1 MYHSQLKGTIL
12 LLITAL
18 IWGAAF
24 VAQSVGMDYI
34 GPFTFSAAR
43 DVIAIIVLIP
53 VILLFSSKG
62 PDGTYPPILQQLKPD
77 RITLIGGAWC
87 GLVLGAADTLQQ
99 VGISM
104 TTAGK
109 AGFITAL
116 YIILVPLMGH
126 FIGRKVPRIIMVCVA
141 LAIAGFY
148 LLCINGDFQVSFGDF
163 LVLCCAVFFALH
175 ILVIDHFL
183 LKRANSIKLSWVQ
196 FAIAFLFSGTLTVL
210 FEHPDWSA
218 LWTAKWPLLYA
229 GGLSSGV
236 AYTLQIV
243 GQKYTEPTTATLIM
257 SLESVFAALAG
268 WLILGE
274 VMTAKELTGCVLVFA
289 SVILAQIPSPC
300 RISLSGKRIKL
311 YLKILYFKV

>member
-1 MYHSQLKGTIL
+1 MYHSQAKGTIL

-53 VILLFSSKG
+53 VILLFTDKG
-62 PDGTYPPILQQLKPD
+62 TDGTYPPILQQLKPD

-126 FIGRKVPRIIMVCVA
+126 FMGRKVPRIIMVCVA

-210 FEHPDWSA
+210 FEKPDWSA
-218 LWTAKWPLLYA
+218 LWAAKWPLLYA

-289 SVILAQIPSPC
+289 AVILAQIPLPNIPF
-300 RISLSGKRIKL
+300 RQKD
-311 YLKILYFKV
+311 

>member
-53 VILLFSSKG
+53 VILLFTDKG
-62 PDGTYPPILQQLKPD
+62 TDGTYPPILQQLKPD

-126 FIGRKVPRIIMVCVA
+126 FMGRKVPRIIMVCVA

-218 LWTAKWPLLYA
+218 LWDAKWPLLYA

-289 SVILAQIPSPC
+289 AVILAQIPLPP
-300 RISLSGKRIKL
+300 LSFRQKD
-311 YLKILYFKV
+311 

>member
-1 MYHSQLKGTIL
+1 MYHSQAKGTIL

-53 VILLFSSKG
+53 VILLFTDKG
-62 PDGTYPPILQQLKPD
+62 TDGTYPPILQQLKPD

-126 FIGRKVPRIIMVCVA
+126 FMGHKVPRIIVICVT

-183 LKRANSIKLSWVQ
+183 LKKANSIKLSWVQ
-196 FAIAFLFSGTLTVL
+196 FATAFLFSGTLTVL
-210 FEHPDWSA
+210 FEQPDWSA
-218 LWTAKWPLLYA
+218 LWAAKWPLLYA

-289 SVILAQIPSPC
+289 AVILAQIPLPQ
-300 RISLSGKRIKL
+300 LSFQQKD
-311 YLKILYFKV
+311 

>member
-1 MYHSQLKGTIL
+1 MYHSQAKGTIL

-53 VILLFSSKG
+53 VILLFTDKG
-62 PDGTYPPILQQLKPD
+62 TDGTYPPILQQLKPD

-126 FIGRKVPRIIMVCVA
+126 FMGHKVPRIIVICVT

-148 LLCINGDFQVSFGDF
+148 LLCINGDFQVWARI
-163 LVLCCAVFFALH
+163 CT
-175 ILVIDHFL
+175 
-183 LKRANSIKLSWVQ
+183 SW
-196 FAIAFLFSGTLTVL
+196 
-210 FEHPDWSA
+210 
-218 LWTAKWPLLYA
+218 
-229 GGLSSGV
+229 SS
-236 AYTLQIV
+236 T
-243 GQKYTEPTTATLIM
+243 
-257 SLESVFAALAG
+257 
-268 WLILGE
+268 
-274 VMTAKELTGCVLVFA
+274 
-289 SVILAQIPSPC
+289 
-300 RISLSGKRIKL
+300 ISS
-311 YLKILYFKV
+311 

>member
-1 MYHSQLKGTIL
+1 MYHSQAKGTIL

-53 VILLFSSKG
+53 VILLFTDKG
-62 PDGTYPPILQQLKPD
+62 TDGTYPPILQQLKPD
-77 RITLIGGAWC
+77 RIPLIGGAWC

-126 FIGRKVPRIIMVCVA
+126 FMGHKVPRIIVICVT

-183 LKRANSIKLSWVQ
+183 LKKANSIKLSWVQ
-196 FAIAFLFSGTLTVL
+196 FATAFLFSGTLTVL
-210 FEHPDWSA
+210 FEQPDWSA
-218 LWTAKWPLLYA
+218 LWAAKWPLLYA

-289 SVILAQIPSPC
+289 AVILAQIPLPH
-300 RISLSGKRIKL
+300 LSFRQKN
-311 YLKILYFKV
+311 

>member
-1 MYHSQLKGTIL
+1 MYHSQAKGTIL

-53 VILLFSSKG
+53 VILLFADKG
-62 PDGTYPPILQQLKPD
+62 TDGTYPPILQQLKPD

-116 YIILVPLMGH
+116 YIILVPFMGH
-126 FIGRKVPRIIMVCVA
+126 FMGRKVPRIIVICVA

-183 LKRANSIKLSWVQ
+183 LKKANSIKLSWVQ
-196 FAIAFLFSGTLTVL
+196 FATAFLFSGTLTVL
-210 FEHPDWSA
+210 FEQPDWSA
-218 LWTAKWPLLYA
+218 LWAAKWPLLYA

-274 VMTAKELTGCVLVFA
+274 VMTAKELTGCILVFA
-289 SVILAQIPSPC
+289 AVILAQIPLPH
-300 RISLSGKRIKL
+300 LSFRQKN
-311 YLKILYFKV
+311 

>member
-1 MYHSQLKGTIL
+1 MYHSQAKGTIL

-18 IWGAAF
+18 IWGTAF

-53 VILLFSSKG
+53 VILLFTDKG
-62 PDGTYPPILQQLKPD
+62 TDGTYPPILQQLKPD

-126 FIGRKVPRIIMVCVA
+126 FMGHKVPRIIVICVT

-183 LKRANSIKLSWVQ
+183 LKKANSIKLSWVQ
-196 FAIAFLFSGTLTVL
+196 FATAFLFSGTLTVL
-210 FEHPDWSA
+210 FEQPDWSA
-218 LWTAKWPLLYA
+218 LWAAKWPLLYA

-289 SVILAQIPSPC
+289 AVILAQIPLPH
-300 RISLSGKRIKL
+300 LSFRQKN
-311 YLKILYFKV
+311 

>member
-1 MYHSQLKGTIL
+1 MYHSQAKGTIL

-53 VILLFSSKG
+53 VILLFTDKG
-62 PDGTYPPILQQLKPD
+62 TDGTYPPILQQLKPD

-126 FIGRKVPRIIMVCVA
+126 FMGHKVPRIIVICVT

-183 LKRANSIKLSWVQ
+183 LKKANSIKLSWVQ
-196 FAIAFLFSGTLTVL
+196 FATAFLFSGTLTVL
-210 FEHPDWSA
+210 FEKPDWSA
-218 LWTAKWPLLYA
+218 LWAAKWPLLYA

-289 SVILAQIPSPC
+289 AVILAQIPLPH
-300 RISLSGKRIKL
+300 LSFRQKN
-311 YLKILYFKV
+311 

>member
-1 MYHSQLKGTIL
+1 MYQSQAKGTIL

-43 DVIAIIVLIP
+43 DVIAIVVLIP
-53 VILLFSSKG
+53 VILLFTDKKA
-62 PDGTYPPILQQLKPD
+62 DGTYPPILQQLKPD

-116 YIILVPLMGH
+116 YIILVPLLGRFMGH
-126 FIGRKVPRIIMVCVA
+126 KVPRIIVICVA
-141 LAIAGFY
+141 LAISGFY

-183 LKRANSIKLSWVQ
+183 LKKANSIKLSWVQ
-196 FAIAFLFSGTLTVL
+196 FATAFLFSGTLTVL
-210 FEHPDWSA
+210 FEQPDWSA
-218 LWTAKWPLLYA
+218 LWAAKWPLLYA

-257 SLESVFAALAG
+257 SLESVFAALSG

-289 SVILAQIPSPC
+289 AVILAQIPLPQ
-300 RISLSGKRIKL
+300 LSFQQKD
-311 YLKILYFKV
+311 

>member
-1 MYHSQLKGTIL
+1 M
-12 LLITAL
+12 
-18 IWGAAF
+18 
-24 VAQSVGMDYI
+24 
-34 GPFTFSAAR
+34 
-43 DVIAIIVLIP
+43 
-53 VILLFSSKG
+53 
-62 PDGTYPPILQQLKPD
+62 QQLKPD

-126 FIGRKVPRIIMVCVA
+126 FMGHKVPRIIVICVT

-183 LKRANSIKLSWVQ
+183 LKKANSIKLSWVQ
-196 FAIAFLFSGTLTVL
+196 FATAFLFSGTLTVL
-210 FEHPDWSA
+210 FEQPDWSA
-218 LWTAKWPLLYA
+218 LWAAKWPLLYA

-289 SVILAQIPSPC
+289 AVILAQIPLPH
-300 RISLSGKRIKL
+300 LSFRQKN
-311 YLKILYFKV
+311 

>member
-1 MYHSQLKGTIL
+1 MYHSQAKGTIL

-53 VILLFSSKG
+53 VILLFTDKG
-62 PDGTYPPILQQLKPD
+62 TDGTYPPILQQLKPD

-126 FIGRKVPRIIMVCVA
+126 FMGHKVTRIIVICVT

-183 LKRANSIKLSWVQ
+183 LKKANSIKLSWVQ
-196 FAIAFLFSGTLTVL
+196 FATAFLFSGTLTVL
-210 FEHPDWSA
+210 FEQPDWSA
-218 LWTAKWPLLYA
+218 LWAAKWPLLYA

-289 SVILAQIPSPC
+289 AVILAQIPLPH
-300 RISLSGKRIKL
+300 LSFRQKN
-311 YLKILYFKV
+311 

>member
-1 MYHSQLKGTIL
+1 MYHSQAKGTIL

-53 VILLFSSKG
+53 VILLFTDKG
-62 PDGTYPPILQQLKPD
+62 TGGTYPPILQQLKPD

-126 FIGRKVPRIIMVCVA
+126 FMGHKVPRIIVICVT

-183 LKRANSIKLSWVQ
+183 LKKANSIKLSWVQ
-196 FAIAFLFSGTLTVL
+196 FATAFLFSGTLTVL
-210 FEHPDWSA
+210 FEQPDWSA
-218 LWTAKWPLLYA
+218 LWAAKWPLLYA

-289 SVILAQIPSPC
+289 AVILAQIPLPH
-300 RISLSGKRIKL
+300 LSFRQKN
-311 YLKILYFKV
+311 

>member
-1 MYHSQLKGTIL
+1 MYHSQAKGTIL

-53 VILLFSSKG
+53 VILLFADKG
-62 PDGTYPPILQQLKPD
+62 TDGTYPPILQQLKPD

-116 YIILVPLMGH
+116 YIILVPFMGH
-126 FIGRKVPRIIMVCVA
+126 FMGRKVPRIIVICVA

-183 LKRANSIKLSWVQ
+183 LKKANSIKLSWVQ
-196 FAIAFLFSGTLTVL
+196 FATAFLFSGTLTVL
-210 FEHPDWSA
+210 FEQPDWSA
-218 LWTAKWPLLYA
+218 LWAAKWPLLYA

-289 SVILAQIPSPC
+289 AVILAQIPLPH
-300 RISLSGKRIKL
+300 LSFRQKN
-311 YLKILYFKV
+311 

>member
-1 MYHSQLKGTIL
+1 MYHSQAKGTIL

-53 VILLFSSKG
+53 VILLFTDKG
-62 PDGTYPPILQQLKPD
+62 TDGTYPPILQQLKPD

-109 AGFITAL
+109 AGLITAL

-126 FIGRKVPRIIMVCVA
+126 FMGRKVPRIIMVCVA

-218 LWTAKWPLLYA
+218 LWDAKWPLLYA

-289 SVILAQIPSPC
+289 AVILAQIPLPH
-300 RISLSGKRIKL
+300 
-311 YLKILYFKV
+311 ILFRQKD

>member
-53 VILLFSSKG
+53 VILLFTDKG
-62 PDGTYPPILQQLKPD
+62 TDGTYPPILQQLKPD

-126 FIGRKVPRIIMVCVA
+126 FMGRKVPRIIMVCVA

-196 FAIAFLFSGTLTVL
+196 FATAFLFSGTLTVL
-210 FEHPDWSA
+210 FEHPDWSS
-218 LWTAKWPLLYA
+218 LWAAKWPLLYA

-289 SVILAQIPSPC
+289 AVILAQIPLPH
-300 RISLSGKRIKL
+300 ISFRQKNHNHQ
-311 YLKILYFKV
+311 

>member
-53 VILLFSSKG
+53 VILLFTDKG
-62 PDGTYPPILQQLKPD
+62 TDGTYPPILQQLKPD

-126 FIGRKVPRIIMVCVA
+126 FMGRKVPRIIVACVA

-183 LKRANSIKLSWVQ
+183 LKKANSIKLSWVQ
-196 FAIAFLFSGTLTVL
+196 FATAFLFSGTLTVL
-210 FEHPDWSA
+210 FEHSDWSA
-218 LWTAKWPLLYA
+218 LWAAKWPLLYA

-274 VMTAKELTGCVLVFA
+274 VMTAKELTGCLFVFA
-289 SVILAQIPSPC
+289 AVILAQIPLPH
-300 RISLSGKRIKL
+300 
-311 YLKILYFKV
+311 ILFRQKD

>member
-1 MYHSQLKGTIL
+1 MYHSQAKGTIL

-53 VILLFSSKG
+53 VILLFTDKG
-62 PDGTYPPILQQLKPD
+62 TDGTYPPILQQLKPD

-126 FIGRKVPRIIMVCVA
+126 FMGHKVPRIIVICVT

-163 LVLCCAVFFALH
+163 LVLCCAVLFALH

-196 FAIAFLFSGTLTVL
+196 YAIAFLFSGTLTVL

-218 LWTAKWPLLYA
+218 LWDAKWPLLYA

-236 AYTLQIV
+236 GVEGQHQARCPPLEGSNVLV
-243 GQKYTEPTTATLIM
+243 GQGGAAGGHRPLDSHRGEPDHIG
-257 SLESVFAALAG
+257 VALTDHELVG
-268 WLILGE
+268 PHRLVLGP
-274 VMTAKELTGCVLVFA
+274 VQAVQHL
-289 SVILAQIPSPC
+289 
-300 RISLSGKRIKL
+300 
-311 YLKILYFKV
+311 

>member
-1 MYHSQLKGTIL
+1 MYHSQAKGTIL

-53 VILLFSSKG
+53 VILLFTDKG
-62 PDGTYPPILQQLKPD
+62 TDGTYPPILQQLKPD

-126 FIGRKVPRIIMVCVA
+126 FMGHKVPRIIVICVT

-183 LKRANSIKLSWVQ
+183 LKKANSIKLSWVQ
-196 FAIAFLFSGTLTVL
+196 FATAVLFSGTLTVL
-210 FEHPDWSA
+210 FEQPDWSA
-218 LWTAKWPLLYA
+218 LWAAKWPLLYA

-289 SVILAQIPSPC
+289 AVILAQIPLPH
-300 RISLSGKRIKL
+300 LSFRQKN
-311 YLKILYFKV
+311 

>member
-1 MYHSQLKGTIL
+1 MYQSQAKGTIL

-43 DVIAIIVLIP
+43 DVIAIVVLIP
-53 VILLFSSKG
+53 VILLFTDKRA
-62 PDGTYPPILQQLKPD
+62 DGTYPPILQQLKPD

-116 YIILVPLMGH
+116 YIILVPLLGRFM
-126 FIGRKVPRIIMVCVA
+126 GRKFPRIIVICVA

-183 LKRANSIKLSWVQ
+183 LKKANSIKLSWVQ
-196 FAIAFLFSGTLTVL
+196 FATAFLFSGTLTVL
-210 FEHPDWSA
+210 FEQPDWSA
-218 LWTAKWPLLYA
+218 LWAAKWPLLYA

-257 SLESVFAALAG
+257 SLESVFAALSG

-289 SVILAQIPSPC
+289 AVILAQIPLPQ
-300 RISLSGKRIKL
+300 LSFQQKD
-311 YLKILYFKV
+311 

>member
-1 MYHSQLKGTIL
+1 MYHSQAKGTIL

-53 VILLFSSKG
+53 VILLFTDKG
-62 PDGTYPPILQQLKPD
+62 TDGTYPPILQQLKPD
-77 RITLIGGAWC
+77 RTTLIGGAWC

-126 FIGRKVPRIIMVCVA
+126 FMGRKVPRIIMVCVA

-218 LWTAKWPLLYA
+218 LWAAKWPLLYA

-289 SVILAQIPSPC
+289 AVILAQIPLPH
-300 RISLSGKRIKL
+300 LSFRQKD
-311 YLKILYFKV
+311 

>member
-1 MYHSQLKGTIL
+1 MYHSQLKGTVL

-53 VILLFSSKG
+53 VILLFTDKRA
-62 PDGTYPPILQQLKPD
+62 DGTYPPILQQLKPD

-116 YIILVPLMGH
+116 YIVLVPLMGH
-126 FIGRKVPRIIMVCVA
+126 FIGRKVPRIILACVA

-163 LVLCCAVFFALH
+163 LVLCCAIFFALH

-183 LKRANSIKLSWVQ
+183 LKKAHSIKLSWVQ

-210 FEHPDWSA
+210 FEKPDWGA
-218 LWTAKWPLLYA
+218 LWAAKWPLLYA

-289 SVILAQIPSPC
+289 AVILAQIPLPSIAFL
-300 RISLSGKRIKL
+300 RKD
-311 YLKILYFKV
+311 

>member
-53 VILLFSSKG
+53 VILLFTDKRA
-62 PDGTYPPILQQLKPD
+62 DGTYPPILQQLKPD

-116 YIILVPLMGH
+116 YIVLVPLMGH
-126 FIGRKVPRIIMVCVA
+126 FIGRKVPRIILACVA

-163 LVLCCAVFFALH
+163 LVLCCAIFFALH

-183 LKRANSIKLSWVQ
+183 LKKAHSIKLSWVQ

-210 FEHPDWSA
+210 FEKPDWGA
-218 LWTAKWPLLYA
+218 LWAAKWPLLYA

-289 SVILAQIPSPC
+289 AVILAQIPLPSIAFL
-300 RISLSGKRIKL
+300 RKD
-311 YLKILYFKV
+311 

>member
-1 MYHSQLKGTIL
+1 MYHSQAKGTIL

-53 VILLFSSKG
+53 VILLFTDKG
-62 PDGTYPPILQQLKPD
+62 TDGTYPPILQQLKPD

-126 FIGRKVPRIIMVCVA
+126 FMGHKVPRIIVICVT

-183 LKRANSIKLSWVQ
+183 LKKANSIKLSWVQ
-196 FAIAFLFSGTLTVL
+196 FATAFLFSGTLTVL
-210 FEHPDWSA
+210 FEQHDWSA
-218 LWTAKWPLLYA
+218 LWAAKWPLLYA

-289 SVILAQIPSPC
+289 AVILAQIPLPH
-300 RISLSGKRIKL
+300 LSFRQKN
-311 YLKILYFKV
+311 

>member
-53 VILLFSSKG
+53 VILLFTDKG
-62 PDGTYPPILQQLKPD
+62 TDGTYPPILQQLKPD

-126 FIGRKVPRIIMVCVA
+126 FMGRKVPRIIMVCVA

-183 LKRANSIKLSWVQ
+183 LKKANSIKLSWVQ
-196 FAIAFLFSGTLTVL
+196 FATAFLFSGTLTVL
-210 FEHPDWSA
+210 FEKPDWSA
-218 LWTAKWPLLYA
+218 LWAAKWPLLYA

-289 SVILAQIPSPC
+289 AVILAQIPLPH
-300 RISLSGKRIKL
+300 LSFLRKE
-311 YLKILYFKV
+311 

>member
-53 VILLFSSKG
+53 VILLFTDKG
-62 PDGTYPPILQQLKPD
+62 TDGTYPPILQQLKPD
-77 RITLIGGAWC
+77 RTTLIGGAWC

-183 LKRANSIKLSWVQ
+183 LKKANSIKLSWVQ
-196 FAIAFLFSGTLTVL
+196 FATAFLFSGTLTVL
-210 FEHPDWSA
+210 FEQPDWSA
-218 LWTAKWPLLYA
+218 LWAAKWPLLYA

-289 SVILAQIPSPC
+289 AVILAQIPLPH
-300 RISLSGKRIKL
+300 
-311 YLKILYFKV
+311 ILFRQKD